1 MTRPHPR
8 LVEVADVAV
17 VSVLMKLLAACGV
30 KEPIQKRCSTKDK
43 QSRSETFSHAHQRTA
58 ATVAMAD
65 VVTRHFSSKSSDISG
80 RLFNEG
86 KHTGASEIPQGT
98 SGHEELI
105 RHPFLEMPDH
115 VLCFSANLLLFLTT
129 SPFWP

>member
-86 KHTGASEIPQGT
+86 THGRVRNSSRNVWSRRAHKAFRSWKCRIMSCAFRP
-98 SGHEELI
+98 I
-105 RHPFLEMPDH
+105 FC
-115 VLCFSANLLLFLTT
+115 CF
-129 SPFWP
+129 